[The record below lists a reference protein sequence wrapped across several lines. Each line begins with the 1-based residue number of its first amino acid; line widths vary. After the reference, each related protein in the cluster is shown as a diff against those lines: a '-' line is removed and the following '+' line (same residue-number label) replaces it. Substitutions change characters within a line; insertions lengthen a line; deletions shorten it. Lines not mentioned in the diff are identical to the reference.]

1 MSFTKAIILGNMTR
15 DPETKP
21 VGGSSVTAFTLATN
35 RRYKTAAG
43 EQREDA
49 AFIDCEA
56 WGKQGEVIAQH
67 FNKGKPILIEGEI
80 RQDNWEDKESGAK
93 RSKLKV
99 SVTGFSFVGGKQD
112 NDTGGGYTKAAK
124 PEPAIDHDSFPF

>member
-21 VGGSSVTAFTLATN
+21 VGGSSVTSFTLATN
-35 RRYKTAAG
+35 RKYKTAAG

-49 AFIDCEA
+49 AFIDCES
-56 WGKQGEVIAQH
+56 WGKQGEVIAQY
-67 FNKGKPILIEGEI
+67 FGKGKPILVEGEI
-80 RQDNWEDKESGAK
+80 RQDNWEDKESGGK

-99 SVTGFSFVGGKQD
+99 SVTGFSFVGGKQEGD
-112 NDTGGGYTKAAK
+112 APARHQPSTK
-124 PEPAIDHDSFPF
+124 PVFDEDSIPF